1 MGRRKEKK
9 KAVSPAKRSWTERFA
24 SDVVSDSPND
34 PSLRELAM
42 QNKAGVVGLGLGLL
56 QLAGHALWITIVVVL
71 SQSEEAAKKLDSDS
85 PLAWLIVIILA
96 GSLVLTGL
104 ALFVSLFYGLRKSPR
119 LPAVIGFFL
128 SFFTGV
134 LATALVF
141 MQAIR
146 AMSQ

>member
-9 KAVSPAKRSWTERFA
+9 KAVSPAKRSWSERFG
-24 SDVVSDSPND
+24 SDVVSDSQND

-56 QLAGHALWITIVVVL
+56 QLAGHGLWVTIVVVL
-71 SQSEEAAKKLDSDS
+71 SQSEDAAKKLDSDS
-85 PLAWLIVIILA
+85 PLAWLIVILLA

>member
-9 KAVSPAKRSWTERFA
+9 KAASPVKRSWTERFA
-24 SDVVSDSPND
+24 SDVVSESQSD

-42 QNKAGVVGLGLGLL
+42 QNKAGVVGLGLGVL
-56 QLAGHALWITIVVVL
+56 QLAGHGLWITIVLIL
-71 SQSEEAAKKLDSDS
+71 SQSEEAARKLDSDS

-104 ALFVSLFYGLRKSPR
+104 ALFVCLFYGLRKSPR

-146 AMSQ
+146 AMGK

>member
-9 KAVSPAKRSWTERFA
+9 KGAIPTKRSWTERFA
-24 SDVVSDSPND
+24 SDVVSEPQND

-56 QLAGHALWITIVVVL
+56 QMAGHGLWITIVVVL
-71 SQSEEAAKKLDSDS
+71 SQSEEAAQKLDSDS

-104 ALFVSLFYGLRKSPR
+104 GLFVSLFYGLRKSPR

-146 AMSQ
+146 AMSK